1 MTSNDATLSAATQD
15 NNKKRIL
22 NASEYRD
29 LCEFINN
36 YHGLA
41 IDCEMELQ
49 DKFPQIQRLTLKAIL
64 QIELTNRM
72 RSEYWRY
79 DANAKKYLKR

>member
-1 MTSNDATLSAATQD
+1 MNSNTNTHTVAQQD
-15 NNKKRIL
+15 NNKRRIL
-22 NASEYRD
+22 SANEYRE
-29 LCEFINN
+29 LCDFINN

-49 DKFPQIQRLTLKAIL
+49 ERFTQIQRLTLKAIL